1 MKKATNTRSKG
12 TESVFSGSLRIP
24 GTTQET
30 AVNLTVGLDNKSV
43 GLSFSDPEIE
53 NVSFQIAAITVRNL
67 LKYDELHFITS
78 GLPLGGVDLQWKTN
92 IARADNTVA
101 GVIIARANKHKV
113 VGEVGFSLVRT
124 K

>member
-1 MKKATNTRSKG
+1 MKKATNKRSKG
-12 TESVFSGSLRIP
+12 TESVFRGNLRIP
-24 GTTQET
+24 GTTEET
-30 AVNLTVGLDNKSV
+30 AVNLRVGLDNKSV

-53 NVSFQIAAITVRNL
+53 NLSFQIAAITVRNL
-67 LKYDELHFITS
+67 LKNDELHFITS
-78 GLPLGGVDLQWKTN
+78 GLPLEGVDLQWKTN

>member
-1 MKKATNTRSKG
+1 MKKATNKRSKG
-12 TESVFSGSLRIP
+12 TESVFRGNLRIP
-24 GTTQET
+24 GTTEET
-30 AVNLTVGLDNKSV
+30 AVNLSVGLDNKSD
-43 GLSFSDPEIE
+43 GLRFSDPEIE
-53 NVSFQIAAITVRNL
+53 NLSFHIAAITVRNL
-67 LKYDELHFITS
+67 LKNDELHFITS
-78 GLPLGGVDLQWKTN
+78 GLPLEGVDLQWKTN